1 MKTPP
6 ADLAQRLLD
15 VSEQVLD
22 PGPAL
27 RLEDVARLVG
37 TSRATLYYYFSGRD
51 DLLSFLL
58 TEHTRRGAE
67 AVRAAVR
74 AGDRPEARLR
84 AMVTALAGYLTSHP
98 GTCAGLLGAFGAA
111 GRLDEVLQANDTW
124 IAAPLREVLTHGCD
138 AGVLAA
144 GDSADAANA
153 ILGGLLLAVL
163 GRAMT
168 GADPADPRF
177 REHLVDQMLRGVV
190 TG

>member
-1 MKTPP
+1 VKTPP
-6 ADLAQRLLD
+6 VDLAQRLLD

-22 PGPAL
+22 PDPAL

-74 AGDRPEARLR
+74 ADDPPEARLR